1 MNASNATRPAIDVR
15 GLAKS
20 YGRTPALQ
28 ATSLSIPEGSI
39 YALLGHNGA
48 GKTTLLKLIMNI
60 LRPGAGEATVLGQSS
75 TSLAGDDFT
84 RIGYVSENQEL
95 PGWMKVG
102 DFLRYQSGFYPQWN
116 DTALIRRFDLPLKRK
131 LKNLSR
137 GQRMKVA
144 LASILAFRP
153 ALIVLDE
160 PFSGLDPLVRDEL
173 IEALLDTASDQLTTI
188 LLSSHD
194 LAEIE
199 SFATHVA
206 FLHSGRLLFAEE
218 MPTLS
223 ARFREVTVTL
233 PATYEYRVTAEV
245 RSAAE
250 QAEVEAN
257 APKFPAA
264 WLLPRFSAHTFRFVH
279 TQADT
284 ESIED
289 QVRAIIPDATA
300 IDMEPMTLRSI
311 FLAIAK
317 SGSAIDSVPATE
329 GASR

>member
-28 ATSLSIPEGSI
+28 PISLDIPEGSI
-39 YALLGHNGA
+39 FALLGHNGA
-48 GKTTLLKLIMNI
+48 GKTTLLKLVMNI
-60 LRPGAGEATVLGQSS
+60 LRPGAGEATVLGEPS
-75 TSLAGDDFT
+75 TSLSGDDFA

-173 IEALLDTASDQLTTI
+173 IEALLDTVSDQPTTI

-206 FLHSGRLLFAEE
+206 FLHNGRLLFSEE
-218 MPTLS
+218 MPALS
-223 ARFREVTVTL
+223 ARFREVIVTL
-233 PATYEYRVTAEV
+233 PAASERRVAFTV

-257 APKFPAA
+257 APRFPAA
-264 WLLPRFSAHTFRFVH
+264 WLLPQISAHTVRFVH

-284 ESIED
+284 EPIEE
-289 QVRAIIPDATA
+289 QVRGIIPNATA

-311 FLAIAK
+311 FLATVK
-317 SGSAIDSVPATE
+317 SGRAIDNATTSE